1 VQASPYVYSNL
12 LTGTTGETAV
22 TTSDFVLG
30 EKNDKVAFY
39 RAEAGTLAAGKAY
52 LKGVAAPS
60 GARIINLVFD
70 DDATAIENYRQ
81 EASTTNDWYTLDGR
95 KLEGKPTR
103 KGLYVKNGKKV
114 VVR

>member
-1 VQASPYVYSNL
+1 MSA
-12 LTGTTGETAV
+12 
-22 TTSDFVLG
+22 SDFILG
-30 EKNDKVAFY
+30 KNGNKVGFY
-39 RAEAGTLAAGKAY
+39 RAETGKLAAGKAY
-52 LKGVAAPS
+52 LKGLAVPASS

-103 KGLYVKNGKKV
+103 KGLYIKNGKKV